1 MPKLNQI
8 IIENYR
14 SIKGPIV
21 INFPENTPVVLIGE
35 NNTGKTNI
43 LRAIDLI
50 FGEYHPKYKKLEDHD
65 FYGRNI

>member
-43 LRAIDLI
+43 LRVVDLI
-50 FGEYHPKYKKLEDHD
+50 
-65 FYGRNI
+65 

>member
-50 FGEYHPKYKKLEDHD
+50 FGEYHEDTYKSSYSSICWLT
-65 FYGRNI
+65 Y